1 MLAINIV
8 VVVFVVVVVVVVDE
22 AEEVV
27 VVDMIVDDVAVVFDE
42 AEEVGV
48 GDDVGGCF
56 VDDNLLT
63 LFKNVW
69 PVPALVKLD
78 SFKADSHFHWRCT

>member
-8 VVVFVVVVVVVVDE
+8 VVVFVVVVVVVV
-22 AEEVV
+22 VV
-27 VVDMIVDDVAVVFDE
+27 VDE

-63 LFKNVW
+63 LFKNV
-69 PVPALVKLD
+69 
-78 SFKADSHFHWRCT
+78 